1 MTALPM
7 IRWRGEPVPQAGLVF
22 VAVHV
27 AAVAT
32 ISVAAAWVGANAPAT
47 PIEPWMLTR
56 ASASARLGLM
66 SAPAQAAPRSP
77 VASMSPLADARA
89 LDLPDWLRQS
99 AERDRSR
106 PWVETPDGR
115 VVMTR

>member
-7 IRWRGEPVPQAGLVF
+7 IHWRGEPVPRPVLVF

-27 AAVAT
+27 AAIAT

-56 ASASARLGLM
+56 ATASTRALQASAL
-66 SAPAQAAPRSP
+66 AAPRSP
-77 VASMSPLADARA
+77 VAPTSPVATAPA
-89 LDLPDWLRQS
+89 QDLPAWLLQS
-99 AERDRSR
+99 AERDRAR
-106 PWVETPDGR
+106 PWFEAPDGR
-115 VVMTR
+115 LVMTR

>member
-7 IRWRGEPVPQAGLVF
+7 IHWRGEPVPRPVLVF

-27 AAVAT
+27 AAIAT

-56 ASASARLGLM
+56 ATAPTRLLQASAL
-66 SAPAQAAPRSP
+66 AAPLSP
-77 VASMSPLADARA
+77 VASTRPAATA
-89 LDLPDWLRQS
+89 PAQDLPAWLRQS
-99 AERDRSR
+99 AERDRAR
-106 PWVETPDGR
+106 PWFDAPDGR
-115 VVMTR
+115 IVMTR